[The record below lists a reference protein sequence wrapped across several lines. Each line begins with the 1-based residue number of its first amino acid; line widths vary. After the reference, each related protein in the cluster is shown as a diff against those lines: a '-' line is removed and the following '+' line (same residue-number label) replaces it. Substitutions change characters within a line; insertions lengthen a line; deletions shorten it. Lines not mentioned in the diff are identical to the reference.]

1 MSYWVYDEVF
11 SCMYDVGVYCHWM
24 DVLLMYVVGYG
35 CHVDVC
41 SKWWW
46 LWSSCEFNKYVW
58 GYGTSHVHCT
68 SRLILGLLVRSYNV

>member
-41 SKWWW
+41 SKWYACSI
-46 LWSSCEFNKYVW
+46 LMSLVSMCEVM
-58 GYGTSHVHCT
+58 
-68 SRLILGLLVRSYNV
+68 GLHMYIELVGLY